1 MGKIYEG
8 LKRVLEKITAEP
20 TGTVVYQ
27 NLLNSF
33 ATLVTYDNAYLGARR
48 RENVIIKLNG
58 SGPDLFIDCG
68 GFGIIVTPKD
78 VIVLFG
84 L

>member
-1 MGKIYEG
+1 MGKIYLG
-8 LKRVLEKITAEP
+8 LKRVLEKIEKEP
-20 TGTVVYQ
+20 SGILLYQ

-33 ATLVTYDNAYLGARR
+33 ATLVTYEDTYLGAKR
-48 RENVIIKLNG
+48 RENVIIKFNG

-78 VIVLFG
+78 EVSTHT
-84 L
+84 